1 MTKIIEK
8 HHPEGRRLLLFKVI
22 YAVLFST
29 ICIFLIFRQVFQV
42 DEYQIKE
49 RKQGQRR
56 IINPGA
62 RGDVLD
68 RNGNLLIG
76 NRANFSAVLHVEQ
89 LKQEIWQR
97 KVDLRRM
104 AYDLRE
110 LLNKKENL
118 SLGKLIISCY
128 EEEFIRQRKIRI
140 SGESLSA
147 QGSFHRIK
155 VFLGDRKDRC

>member
-8 HHPEGRRLLLFKVI
+8 HHPEGRRLLLFKMI
-22 YAVLFST
+22 YAVLFSI
-29 ICIFLIFRQVFQV
+29 ICIFLIFRQVFQA

-76 NRANFSAVLHVEQ
+76 NRANFAAVLHVEQ

-110 LLNKKENL
+110 LLNKTETL
-118 SLGKLIISCY
+118 
-128 EEEFIRQRKIRI
+128 
-140 SGESLSA
+140 
-147 QGSFHRIK
+147 
-155 VFLGDRKDRC
+155 V